1 MLKDGNKMNKM
12 QQMVKDFHEK
22 FGLAVNYKPTVPEM
36 QTRMLRLRLI
46 MEEITELAM
55 AFDIEIQNVNSF
67 GFDASVSPYSRD
79 MSSIVEATDAIGDLL
94 YVVIGTA
101 VSMGIDIDKVF
112 EEIHRSN
119 MSKVWPDGRVVKNEF
134 GKVIKPTSYSPVDF
148 TKALQTTLKYEE

>member
-1 MLKDGNKMNKM
+1 MNKM

-22 FGLAVNYKPTVPEM
+22 FGLAINYKPTMPEM
-36 QTRMLRLRLI
+36 KTRMLRLRLI

-55 AFDIEIQNVNSF
+55 AFDIAIQDVNL
-67 GFDASVSPYSRD
+67 FDFDVSINPYSRD
-79 MSSIVEATDAIGDLL
+79 MSNIVQATDAVGDLL

-119 MSKVWPDGRVVKNEF
+119 MSKVWRGIGVVKDAF
-134 GKVIKPTSYSPVDF
+134 GKVIKPVDYSPVNL
-148 TKALQTTLKYEE
+148 TEALQTVLKYEE